1 MMDFLIQVLKLLLL
15 LLVVVVLVLYLKNH
29 QILYLLLVGN
39 LNHGR
44 RRGE

>member
-1 MMDFLIQVLKLLLL
+1 LKLLLL